1 MTRKACFKLV
11 SMTVVYI
18 LAFVGCSNS
27 KLIDSSTKPDVNV
40 IDITIAQEETYEI
53 NDLGALDAA
62 LNVTSESSDGSVAV
76 LREGKYIYALRPG
89 NTLIAVNDGTKT
101 ENYNVTVTANNSTSK
116 NNNINYIDLPKDKLY
131 IGCGFNALEDDELNM
146 ETILNNPILDIE
158 KIYQSENF
166 YVDDTVK
173 LDCKTFSGS
182 STNEFLNSVS
192 KKTTVQAKA
201 KLFGFNLFSI
211 KKEFSDLH
219 SDFHSE
225 FKSINQLYIT
235 CQHASYWFVEDENGY
250 ESYLLPE
257 VEKRL
262 KGEDGT
268 SVEDFI
274 DFYGTHF
281 LVGGNYGTFF
291 ECDYVLSDAPT
302 SPHNC
307 PANELI
313 DWGNYANNSTLTPKT
328 FDYNQW
334 LLQEIKDE
342 DPTSRVDGIWD
353 LEELYYFDVQKRVEC
368 HSNEYWDLSFKYT
381 DSHRYLYRIEDH
393 ANFIDADIALWYW
406 ADSLEEPHYPEL
418 FPPLIG
424 PRNSQSLIPVWN
436 LLSPD
441 YKARKNEFINY
452 VSERVKNMQN

>member
-182 STNEFLNSVS
+182 STNEFLNSV
-192 KKTTVQAKA
+192 
-201 KLFGFNLFSI
+201 
-211 KKEFSDLH
+211 
-219 SDFHSE
+219 
-225 FKSINQLYIT
+225 
-235 CQHASYWFVEDENGY
+235 
-250 ESYLLPE
+250 
-257 VEKRL
+257 
-262 KGEDGT
+262 
-268 SVEDFI
+268 
-274 DFYGTHF
+274 
-281 LVGGNYGTFF
+281 
-291 ECDYVLSDAPT
+291 
-302 SPHNC
+302 
-307 PANELI
+307 
-313 DWGNYANNSTLTPKT
+313 
-328 FDYNQW
+328 
-334 LLQEIKDE
+334 
-342 DPTSRVDGIWD
+342 
-353 LEELYYFDVQKRVEC
+353 
-368 HSNEYWDLSFKYT
+368 
-381 DSHRYLYRIEDH
+381 
-393 ANFIDADIALWYW
+393 
-406 ADSLEEPHYPEL
+406 
-418 FPPLIG
+418 
-424 PRNSQSLIPVWN
+424 
-436 LLSPD
+436 
-441 YKARKNEFINY
+441 
-452 VSERVKNMQN
+452 